1 MQNSKKYKLYK
12 DGKYLVAGVVAV
24 ASVTTISGVSSVRAD
39 TVSGGTTAQAT
50 PVSDASQSS
59 NSAQLPAPT
68 TQAPS
73 TASTTTP
80 EVKSNVPTSVPTS
93 TTQDQAKS
101 TIDQAQATVNT
112 NVDTAKQ
119 AGVQVTQAPTQN
131 VTLNNN
137 NVVPKTNEVLSDLN
151 KQDVAVQQAT
161 ATQQAN
167 QRAYQTAQTDYT
179 TTVKQGQTDLTTATN
194 TLDNQVADSQKAG
207 VQVNTVANEVKPDYK
222 DTKGLVGQ
230 DLLNAM
236 SYNID
241 LYQKAIN
248 GAVATETQDTKTLEA
263 MTVAYQQAIAAY
275 NAEKA
280 RVDASNAQ
288 KKAAYDQALSAY
300 LNGTNVKTVMQA
312 NTDTD
317 MASGQYQ
324 TFMTADVNQQTGE
337 FSLKHDMN
345 DGVSIIGRGELK
357 GKVNYQVISN
367 GDGTETIKVTGIDL
381 YNYSYQNLNRNTA
394 VNKNINFHVYDNNG
408 TELYTVAHDGQNSFS
423 NDINKSFALNQTFT
437 LTPGQQSSL
446 FDFLRIDDNWI
457 WNTHGKVYIAFQ
469 NTNEEP
475 QLPNYNPQPKEPV
488 APTATVHK
496 VTVAELPAPEAPEAQ
511 KVTVHG
517 YNVTLTPDVP
527 APMAPTATATSAPAP
542 TPTPKEP
549 APKVEKSEILPH
561 TGANENSSTSVLGV
575 LASVASLGLLGA
587 IRKFKKNKR
596 ITYARRSFD

>member
-357 GKVNYQVISN
+357 GKVNYQVTSN

-446 FDFLRIDDNWI
+446 FDFLKIDDNWI

-549 APKVEKSEILPH
+549 APKVQKSEILPH

>member
-24 ASVTTISGVSSVRAD
+24 ASVTTISGVSSVSAD

-50 PVSDASQSS
+50 SVSDASQSS

-80 EVKSNVPTSVPTS
+80 EVKSDVPTSVLTS

-179 TTVKQGQTDLTTATN
+179 TTVKQGQTDSTTATN

-324 TFMTADVNQQTGE
+324 TFITADVNQQTGE

-357 GKVNYQVISN
+357 GKVNYQVTSN

-408 TELYTVAHDGQNSFS
+408 TELYTVAHDGQSSFS

-446 FDFLRIDDNWI
+446 FDFLKIDDNWI

-469 NTNEEP
+469 NANEAP
-475 QLPNYNPQPKEPV
+475 QLPNYDPQPKEPV

-496 VTVAELPAPEAPEAQ
+496 VAVVELPAPEAPEAQ

-527 APMAPTATATSAPAP
+527 ASLTPTDTATSTPAP
-542 TPTPKEP
+542 TPKAPE
-549 APKVEKSEILPH
+549 PKVEKSEILPH
-561 TGANENSSTSVLGV
+561 TGANENSSTSVIGV

-587 IRKFKKNKR
+587 IRKFKKQ
-596 ITYARRSFD
+596 

>member
-12 DGKYLVAGVVAV
+12 SGKLWVVGAVAVAGVAV
-24 ASVTTISGVSSVRAD
+24 SANTTQVSAD
-39 TVSGGTTAQAT
+39 TVSNTDAQAVITTDVTQNDKQVQLTASSTDTVTDKATTDDVTKSATVSSATEKSTVPTTAG
-50 PVSDASQSS
+50 
-59 NSAQLPAPT
+59 
-68 TQAPS
+68 
-73 TASTTTP
+73 
-80 EVKSNVPTSVPTS
+80 TSV
-93 TTQDQAKS
+93 TQDQAK
-101 TIDQAQATVNT
+101 DAVDKAQDTVKSDA
-112 NVDTAKQ
+112 DTASK
-119 AGVQVTQAPTQN
+119 AGVDVTTGKTTDITIN
-131 VTLNNN
+131 DDNTLS
-137 NVVPKTNEVLSDLN
+137 KTDEVLSDLN
-151 KQDVAVQQAT
+151 KQDQAVKEAT
-161 ATQQAN
+161 AKQQAN
-167 QRAYQTAQTDYT
+167 DQAYQTATTEQTDAS
-179 TTVKQGQTDLTTATN
+179 KQGQAD
-194 TLDNQVADSQKAG
+194 LDNATSDLDKQVDTSEKAG
-207 VQVNTVANEVKPDYK
+207 ITVNVEVAQSSPEYK
-222 DTKGLVGQ
+222 DLSGLEGQ

-248 GAVATETQDTKTLEA
+248 GALATETQDTKTLEA
-263 MTVAYQQAIAAY
+263 MTVAYQQAVAAY

-357 GKVNYQVISN
+357 GKVNYQVTSN

-408 TELYTVAHDGQNSFS
+408 TELYTVAHDGQSSFS
-423 NDINKSFALNQTFT
+423 NDNNKSFALNQTFT

-446 FDFLRIDDNWI
+446 FDFLKIDDNWI

-469 NTNEEP
+469 NTNEAP
-475 QLPNYNPQPKEPV
+475 QLPNYAPQPKEPV

-496 VTVAELPAPEAPEAQ
+496 VTVVELPAPEAPEAQ

-527 APMAPTATATSAPAP
+527 APLTPTVTATSTPAP
-542 TPTPKEP
+542 TPK
-549 APKVEKSEILPH
+549 APDQKVEKSEILPD
-561 TGANENSSTSVLGV
+561 TGADEKGNTSVLGV

-587 IRKFKKNKR
+587 IRKFKKQ
-596 ITYARRSFD
+596 

>member
-357 GKVNYQVISN
+357 GKVNYQVTSN

-446 FDFLRIDDNWI
+446 FDFLKIDDNWI

>member
-1 MQNSKKYKLYK
+1 MGISKKYKLYK
-12 DGKYLVAGVVAV
+12 DVKYLVAGVVAV
-24 ASVTTISGVSSVRAD
+24 ASVATISGVSSISAD

-50 PVSDASQSS
+50 SVSDASQSS

-101 TIDQAQATVNT
+101 TIDQAQSTVNT

-119 AGVQVTQAPTQN
+119 SGVQVTQAPTQN
-131 VTLNNN
+131 VTLDNN

-167 QRAYQTAQTDYT
+167 QKAYQTAQTDYT

-222 DTKGLVGQ
+222 DTKELVGQ
-230 DLLNAM
+230 DLLNAT

-263 MTVAYQQAIAAY
+263 MTVAYQQSVAAY

-288 KKAAYDQALSAY
+288 KKAAYEQALSAY
-300 LNGTNVKTVMQA
+300 LNETNVKTVMQA

-357 GKVNYQVISN
+357 GKVNYQVTSN

-408 TELYTVAHDGQNSFS
+408 
-423 NDINKSFALNQTFT
+423 LNYIPLLMMARVHLVMT
-437 LTPGQQSSL
+437 LIRVLHSIKHSL
-446 FDFLRIDDNWI
+446 
-457 WNTHGKVYIAFQ
+457 
-469 NTNEEP
+469 
-475 QLPNYNPQPKEPV
+475 
-488 APTATVHK
+488 
-496 VTVAELPAPEAPEAQ
+496 
-511 KVTVHG
+511 
-517 YNVTLTPDVP
+517 
-527 APMAPTATATSAPAP
+527 
-542 TPTPKEP
+542 
-549 APKVEKSEILPH
+549 
-561 TGANENSSTSVLGV
+561 
-575 LASVASLGLLGA
+575 
-587 IRKFKKNKR
+587 
-596 ITYARRSFD
+596 

>member
-24 ASVTTISGVSSVRAD
+24 ASVTTISVVSSVSAD

-50 PVSDASQSS
+50 SVSDASQSS

-73 TASTTTP
+73 TTSTTTP

-275 NAEKA
+275 KAEKA

-357 GKVNYQVISN
+357 GKVNYQVTSN

-408 TELYTVAHDGQNSFS
+408 TELYTVAHDGQSSFS

-446 FDFLRIDDNWI
+446 FDFLKIDDNWI

-469 NTNEEP
+469 NANEAP
-475 QLPNYNPQPKEPV
+475 QLPNYDPQPKEPV

-496 VTVAELPAPEAPEAQ
+496 VAVVELPAPEAPEAQ

-527 APMAPTATATSAPAP
+527 ASLTPTDTATSTPAP
-542 TPTPKEP
+542 TPKAPE
-549 APKVEKSEILPH
+549 PKVEKSEILPH

-587 IRKFKKNKR
+587 IRKFKKQ
-596 ITYARRSFD
+596 

>member
-24 ASVTTISGVSSVRAD
+24 ASVTTISGVSSVSAD

-50 PVSDASQSS
+50 SVSDASQSS

-80 EVKSNVPTSVPTS
+80 EVKSNVPTSVPKS
-93 TTQDQAKS
+93 TTQDQVKS

-300 LNGTNVKTVMQA
+300 LNGTNVKTVMQV

-324 TFMTADVNQQTGE
+324 TFRTADVNQQTGE

-357 GKVNYQVISN
+357 GKVNYQVTSN

-408 TELYTVAHDGQNSFS
+408 TELYTVAHDGQSSFS

-446 FDFLRIDDNWI
+446 FDFLKIDDNWI

-469 NTNEEP
+469 NANEAP
-475 QLPNYNPQPKEPV
+475 QLPNYDPQPKEPV

-496 VTVAELPAPEAPEAQ
+496 VAVVELPAPEAPEAQ

-527 APMAPTATATSAPAP
+527 ASLTPTDTATSTPAP
-542 TPTPKEP
+542 TPKAPE
-549 APKVEKSEILPH
+549 PKVEKSEILPH

-587 IRKFKKNKR
+587 IRKFKKQ
-596 ITYARRSFD
+596 

>member
-1 MQNSKKYKLYK
+1 MGISKKYKLYK
-12 DGKYLVAGVVAV
+12 DGKYLVAGVVAA
-24 ASVTTISGVSSVRAD
+24 ASVAAISGVSSVSAD
-39 TVSGGTTAQAT
+39 TVSGGTTVQAT
-50 PVSDASQSS
+50 SVSGTSQTS

-80 EVKSNVPTSVPTS
+80 DVTSNVPTSVPTS
-93 TTQDQAKS
+93 TTQTQAKA
-101 TIDQAQATVNT
+101 TIDQAQSTVNT

-167 QRAYQTAQTDYT
+167 QSAYQTAQTDYT

-288 KKAAYDQALSAY
+288 KKAAYDQAVSAY

-317 MASGQYQ
+317 MPSGQYQ

-345 DGVSIIGRGELK
+345 DGVSIIGRGELE
-357 GKVNYQVISN
+357 GKVNYQVTSN

-408 TELYTVAHDGQNSFS
+408 TELYTVAHDGQSSFS

-446 FDFLRIDDNWI
+446 FDFLKIDDNWI

-469 NTNEEP
+469 NANESP
-475 QLPNYNPQPKEPV
+475 QLPNYDPQPKEPV

-496 VTVAELPAPEAPEAQ
+496 VAVVELPAPEAPEAQ

-527 APMAPTATATSAPAP
+527 ASLTPTDTATSTPAP
-542 TPTPKEP
+542 TPKAPE
-549 APKVEKSEILPH
+549 PKVEKSEILPH

-587 IRKFKKNKR
+587 IRKFKKQ
-596 ITYARRSFD
+596 

>member
-446 FDFLRIDDNWI
+446 FDFLKIDDNWI

>member
-1 MQNSKKYKLYK
+1 MGNSKKYKLYK

-24 ASVTTISGVSSVRAD
+24 ASVAAFSGVSSVSAD

-50 PVSDASQSS
+50 SVSGTSQTS

-80 EVKSNVPTSVPTS
+80 EVTSNVPTSVPTS
-93 TTQDQAKS
+93 TTQEQAKS

-112 NVDTAKQ
+112 NFDTAKQ
-119 AGVQVTQAPTQN
+119 SGVQVTQAPTQN

-167 QRAYQTAQTDYT
+167 QKAYQTAQTDYT
-179 TTVKQGQTDLTTATN
+179 MTVKQGQTDLTTATN

-207 VQVNTVANEVKPDYK
+207 VQVNTLANEVKPDYK

-263 MTVAYQQAIAAY
+263 MTVAYQQAVAAY

-288 KKAAYDQALSAY
+288 KKAAYEQALSAY

-324 TFMTADVNQQTGE
+324 TFMTVDVNQQTGE

-357 GKVNYQVISN
+357 GKVNYQVTSN

-394 VNKNINFHVYDNNG
+394 VNKNINFHVYDNIG
-408 TELYTVAHDGQNSFS
+408 TELYTVAHDGQSSFS

-446 FDFLRIDDNWI
+446 FDFLKIDDNWI
-457 WNTHGKVYIAFQ
+457 WNTHGNVYIAFQ
-469 NTNEEP
+469 NTNEAP
-475 QLPNYNPQPKEPV
+475 QLPNYDPQPKEPV

-496 VTVAELPAPEAPEAQ
+496 VNVAELPAPEAPEAQ

-527 APMAPTATATSAPAP
+527 APMAPTATATPAP
-542 TPTPKEP
+542 TPKAP

-561 TGANENSSTSVLGV
+561 TGADENGNTSVLGV

-587 IRKFKKNKR
+587 IRKFKKQ
-596 ITYARRSFD
+596 